1 MQVQRW
7 NQTEVEQMNG
17 SIGRQV
23 LHGSNIT
30 VSRLILKKGGVV
42 PVHHHINEQ
51 ITTLLE
57 GRLMF
62 LMDGKEVLLEAGESL
77 VIPPNV
83 PHRVDVLE
91 DSIAL
96 DVFAPVREDW
106 IRGDD
111 AYLRK

>member
-7 NQTEVEQMNG
+7 NTTEVEQMND

-23 LHGSNIT
+23 LHGQNIT

-51 ITTLLE
+51 ITTVME

-62 LMDGKEVLLEAGESL
+62 LMDGKEVVLEAGESL